1 MSRPTGSKEHWKSWE
16 SSGISRQELALAEAL
31 QMEYDALSRLRQSSS
46 TTRDDG
52 KPKCINSLQLISFDE
67 PLLDYSQLRNDR
79 NAIKGSHGLSGS
91 DPGLNYS
98 KGSSL
103 SSRGVACSSTTSAPG
118 PPDSQCQED
127 REYYPLWKD
136 VTMATIA
143 TATTVNS
150 SISGS
155 TQQPVSTELLASEG
169 TSCQQGDYSIIDYA
183 PPVPPRVP
191 LGPSRNATLTD
202 HWSKGLPSE
211 SIEKLTT
218 PNDINLF
225 SPSND
230 DSNGKIVEPPNI
242 YSGQKISDEE
252 FELIDYDDLNDAITK
267 LNLMSTYGENT
278 KLIRVGSIGPNSIC
292 KGKVR
297 KGETSGKPV
306 SRSKTLPPQVPPR
319 TYMSSYGNQNNAVYQ
334 AKNRRV
340 STDPGILRQTYDMG
354 CYELLEVSE
363 ERNEE
368 VAAFC
373 HMLDVLRSRYTC
385 DRAENMGLIWS
396 PVVIRNDQH
405 GDGIS
410 LKVTV
415 SASSLSEP
423 LTFTCD
429 GGSTVDLIIY
439 QTLCYIH
446 DNLRGINVDSF
457 VLKLCGLEEFLQ
469 NKHTIGSH
477 KYVQFCRKFDMD
489 IKLYLMELKAVRND
503 LKRTVSD
510 DSSHS
515 TLNHYIH
522 LQERPLKQTITRQAL
537 TLLFDT
543 YQNEVDNFL
552 LAEVDHSQKAERVV
566 QSVMAICNALALV
579 ETQEITNALNQL
591 PPCPSRLHPRIQKD
605 PSMLTRRENRAKI
618 GEALTAA
625 ILDLVELY
633 CNSFN
638 ADFHTV
644 VPSRKDTQ
652 KQSACLIDSPL
663 SFTIYAAHRI
673 PISWATSY
681 EDFYLSCGLS
691 HGGKE
696 LCGQLQTKK
705 AHVYKYLFHLLIW
718 DQNICFPININQLP
732 RETLLT
738 LTLYAF
744 PIPPP
749 GSSSE
754 ASKQR
759 RTAET
764 VGWVTMPLF
773 NFRHVLSCGRKLLGL
788 WPSCQRTILTTLS
801 ACNSIQP
808 DSVILQIDFPTSAF
822 EVKFLT
828 PPPAEFSPKYDF
840 SSLDD
845 ESRKH
850 LKEVMQKK
858 SLFWLTEADKKLL
871 WEKRYYCHSECS
883 CLPLVLASAPSWEW
897 ACLPDIYTLLKQWNC
912 LSHLDALGLLHAI
925 FPDQELRHTAVQWME
940 TISMSELV
948 DFLPQLVQALKFE
961 CYLDSPLVRFLLRR
975 AICDV
980 KIAHYLY
987 WLLKDA
993 LNDSHFSARYQHLL
1007 GALLCCAGKGM
1018 REEFDKQ
1025 TKLLQILAKI
1035 AQKVRDTAPSSR
1047 QTVLRENMEEVQQ
1060 FFNVQDHCRLP
1071 LNPSLLAKGV
1081 NPRACSFF
1089 NSNAVPLKISFINA
1103 DPLGDNI
1110 NVIVKTG
1117 DDLRQDM
1124 LTLQMIHIMNKIWIQ
1139 EGLDMRMIFFK
1150 CTSTGWGR
1158 GMVEMIPNAE
1168 TLRKIQ
1174 VEHGVT
1180 GSFKDHP
1187 LAEWLQKHNP
1197 NEEEYEKAVEN
1208 FIYSCAGCCV
1218 ATYVLGI
1225 CDRHND
1231 NIMLKTSGHMF
1242 HIDFGKFLGHAQMLG
1257 NFKRDRAPFVFTS
1270 DMAYVINGGD
1280 KPSSRFHD
1288 FVDLCC
1294 QAYNLI
1300 RKHTD
1305 LFLNL
1310 LGLML
1315 SCGIPELSDV
1325 QDLRYVYDTLRPQE
1339 SEAHATTY
1347 FTRLIESSL
1356 GSVATKLNFFLHN
1369 LAQMKFAGTDDR
1381 PTLSYAP
1388 KTYTMKTDGK
1398 IKEVFVCRHQKI
1410 FNPNKGYTYVVK
1422 VEREGQ
1428 HEATFILRTFEE
1440 FHELHNKLR
1449 LIFPSSRL
1457 PSFPS
1462 RFVLGRG
1469 EAMADRRK
1477 EELDGYIW
1485 HLIHSPPEVA
1495 ECDLVYTF
1503 FHPLPKDDKSV
1514 AGSTLP
1520 KATDMPPTPPMG
1532 KVGGEVKLSIS
1543 YKNDKLF
1550 IMVMHIRGL
1559 VLQDGTDPDP
1569 YVKIY
1574 LLPDPQKTSKR
1585 KTKMARK
1592 TCNPT
1597 YNEMLVYD
1605 GIPKGDV
1612 QQRVIHLRVLSEE
1625 AFREN
1630 IMLGEVHIN
1639 LKDFNLNQKIVGWYH
1654 LGSTTPQGTLF

>member
-1 MSRPTGSKEHWKSWE
+1 MHKIYKRPESKDQIVIIVLNEHT
-16 SSGISRQELALAEAL
+16 
-31 QMEYDALSRLRQSSS
+31 LRH
-46 TTRDDG
+46 
-52 KPKCINSLQLISFDE
+52 SFDV
-67 PLLDYSQLRNDR
+67 
-79 NAIKGSHGLSGS
+79 GSH
-91 DPGLNYS
+91 
-98 KGSSL
+98 
-103 SSRGVACSSTTSAPG
+103 
-118 PPDSQCQED
+118 
-127 REYYPLWKD
+127 
-136 VTMATIA
+136 
-143 TATTVNS
+143 
-150 SISGS
+150 
-155 TQQPVSTELLASEG
+155 
-169 TSCQQGDYSIIDYA
+169 
-183 PPVPPRVP
+183 
-191 LGPSRNATLTD
+191 
-202 HWSKGLPSE
+202 
-211 SIEKLTT
+211 
-218 PNDINLF
+218 
-225 SPSND
+225 
-230 DSNGKIVEPPNI
+230 
-242 YSGQKISDEE
+242 
-252 FELIDYDDLNDAITK
+252 
-267 LNLMSTYGENT
+267 
-278 KLIRVGSIGPNSIC
+278 
-292 KGKVR
+292 
-297 KGETSGKPV
+297 
-306 SRSKTLPPQVPPR
+306 
-319 TYMSSYGNQNNAVYQ
+319 
-334 AKNRRV
+334 
-340 STDPGILRQTYDMG
+340 
-354 CYELLEVSE
+354 ELLEVSE

-385 DRAENMGLIWS
+385 DSAENVGLIWS

-439 QTLCYIH
+439 QTLCYIY
-446 DNLRGINVDSF
+446 DNLHGINVDNF
-457 VLKLCGLEEFLQ
+457 VLKICGLEEFLQ

-489 IKLYLMELKAVRND
+489 IQLYLMELKAVRKD
-503 LKRTVSD
+503 LIRIASD
-510 DSSHS
+510 DKGQS

-537 TLLFDT
+537 SLLFDT

-552 LAEVDHSQKAERVV
+552 LAEVDHAQKAERVV

-605 PSMLTRRENRAKI
+605 ANMLTRREHRAKI

-652 KQSACLIDSPL
+652 TQSACLVDSPL

-738 LTLYAF
+738 LTLSAF

-759 RTAET
+759 RAAET
-764 VGWVTMPLF
+764 MGWVTMPLF

-788 WPSCQRTILTTLS
+788 WPFCQRTILTTLT
-801 ACNSIQP
+801 ACNFIQP

-822 EVKFLT
+822 EVKFMT

-840 SSLDD
+840 STLDD
-845 ESRKH
+845 DSRKH
-850 LKEVMQKK
+850 LTEVMHKK
-858 SLFWLTEADKKLL
+858 SLFWLTETDKKLL

-940 TISMSELV
+940 TMSMSDLV

-980 KIAHYLY
+980 KIAHHLY

-993 LNDSHFSARYQHLL
+993 LNDSHFNARYQHLL

-1047 QTVLRENMEEVQQ
+1047 QTVLREHMEEVQQ
-1060 FFNVQDHCRLP
+1060 FFTQQDHCCLP
-1071 LNPSLLAKGV
+1071 LNPSLLAKGI

-1103 DPLGDNI
+1103 DPLGDSI

-1124 LTLQMIHIMNKIWIQ
+1124 LTLQMIRIMNKIWIQ

-1150 CTSTGWGR
+1150 CISTGWGR

-1315 SCGIPELSDV
+1315 SCGIPELSDI
-1325 QDLRYVYDTLRPQE
+1325 QDLRYVYDALRPQE

-1388 KTYTMKTDGK
+1388 KTYTLKTDGK
-1398 IKEVFVCRHQKI
+1398 IKEVFVSRHQKT
-1410 FNPNKGYTYVVK
+1410 FNPHKGYTYVVK
-1422 VEREGQ
+1422 VDREGQ
-1428 HEATFILRTFEE
+1428 HDATFILRTFEE

-1449 LIFPSSRL
+1449 LIFPSTKL

-1462 RFVLGRG
+1462 RFVLGRR

-1477 EELDGYIW
+1477 EDLDGYIW
-1485 HLIHSPPEVA
+1485 HLVHSPPEVA

-1503 FHPLPKDDKSV
+1503 FHPLPKDDKSA
-1514 AGSTLP
+1514 AGSTVP
-1520 KATDMPPTPPMG
+1520 KPTDGPPTPPVG

-1559 VLQDGTDPDP
+1559 VLQDGTDLDP

-1585 KTKMARK
+1585 KTKVARK

-1630 IMLGEVHIN
+1630 IMLGEVYIN

>member
-1 MSRPTGSKEHWKSWE
+1 MSQPTGSKEHWKPWE
-16 SSGISRQELALAEAL
+16 FSGISRQELALAEAL
-31 QMEYDALSRLRQSSS
+31 QMEYDALSRLRQSS
-46 TTRDDG
+46 TTSRDDG
-52 KPKCINSLQLISFDE
+52 KPKHINSLQLIPFEE

-79 NAIKGSHGLSGS
+79 NVIKGSHGLSGS

-103 SSRGVACSSTTSAPG
+103 SSRGIACSSTTSVPA
-118 PPDSQCQED
+118 PPDHQCQED
-127 REYYPLWKD
+127 PEYYSLWKD
-136 VTMATIA
+136 VT
-143 TATTVNS
+143 TATTATTTTTNS

-155 TQQPVSTELLASEG
+155 MQQPIRSGLQTTNG

-202 HWSKGLPSE
+202 HWSKGLPSD
-211 SIEKLTT
+211 SIEKLTI

-242 YSGQKISDEE
+242 YSGQRISDEE

-292 KGKVR
+292 KRKDK

-319 TYMSSYGNQNNAVYQ
+319 TYMSKYGNQNNAVYQ

-340 STDPGILRQTYDMG
+340 SVDPGSLQQSYESWN
-354 CYELLEVSE
+354 YELLEVSE

-373 HMLDVLRSRYTC
+373 HMLDVLRSNYTC
-385 DRAENMGLIWS
+385 DGAKNMGLIWS

-429 GGSTVDLIIY
+429 GGSTVDLVIY
-439 QTLCYIH
+439 QTLCYIY
-446 DNLRGINVDSF
+446 DNLRGINVDNF
-457 VLKLCGLEEFLQ
+457 VLKICGLEEFLQ

-477 KYVQFCRKFDMD
+477 KYVQFCRKFDVD
-489 IKLYLMELKAVRND
+489 IKLYLMELKAVRKDLIHTVND
-503 LKRTVSD
+503 DQSQ
-510 DSSHS
+510 S
-515 TLNHYIH
+515 TLNHFIH

-605 PSMLTRRENRAKI
+605 PSSLTVRENRAKI

-644 VPSRKDTQ
+644 VPCRKDAQT
-652 KQSACLIDSPL
+652 QSASLVDSPL

-696 LCGQLQTKK
+696 LCSQLQTKK

-744 PIPPP
+744 PVPAP

-754 ASKQR
+754 GSKQR
-759 RTAET
+759 RTAEAM
-764 VGWVTMPLF
+764 GWVTMPLF

-788 WPSCQRTILTTLS
+788 WPSCQRTILTTLT
-801 ACNSIQP
+801 ACNFIQP

-822 EVKFLT
+822 EVKFIT

-845 ESRKH
+845 ASRKS

-858 SLFWLTEADKKLL
+858 SLFWLTEADRKLL

-912 LSHLDALGLLHAI
+912 LGHLDALGLLHAT

-940 TISMSELV
+940 TMSMSELV

-980 KIAHYLY
+980 KIAHYFY

-993 LNDSHFSARYQHLL
+993 LNDSHFNARYQHLL
-1007 GALLCCAGKGM
+1007 GALLCCVGKGM

-1025 TKLLQILAKI
+1025 TKLTHILAKI
-1035 AQKVRDTAPSSR
+1035 AQKVRDIAPSSR
-1047 QTVLRENMEEVQQ
+1047 QSVLRENMEEIQQ

-1071 LNPSLLAKGV
+1071 LNPSLLANGV
-1081 NPRACSFF
+1081 NPKACSFF

-1231 NIMLKTSGHMF
+1231 NIMLKPSGHMF

-1315 SCGIPELSDV
+1315 SCGIPELSDI
-1325 QDLRYVYDTLRPQE
+1325 QDLRYVYDALRPQE
-1339 SEAHATTY
+1339 TDAHATTY

-1369 LAQMKFAGTDDR
+1369 LAQMKFSNTDDR
-1381 PTLSYAP
+1381 PTLSYTP

-1410 FNPNKGYTYVVK
+1410 FNPNKGYAYVVK

-1428 HEATFILRTFEE
+1428 HDAVFILRTFEE
-1440 FHELHNKLR
+1440 FNELHNKLR
-1449 LIFPSSRL
+1449 LLFPSSKL

-1503 FHPLPKDDKSV
+1503 FHPLPKDDKSG
-1514 AGSTLP
+1514 AGNTVP
-1520 KATDMPPTPPMG
+1520 KPTDVPPTPPMG

-1585 KTKMARK
+1585 KTKVARK

-1630 IMLGEVHIN
+1630 IMLGEVYIK

>member
-1 MSRPTGSKEHWKSWE
+1 MSRPTGSKEHWNTWE
-16 SSGISRQELALAEAL
+16 FSGISQQELALAEAL
-31 QMEYDALSRLRQSSS
+31 QMEYDALSRLRQGS
-46 TTRDDG
+46 TTSRDDG
-52 KPKCINSLQLISFDE
+52 KPKHINSLQLISFEE

-103 SSRGVACSSTTSAPG
+103 SIRGTACSSTTSVPG

-127 REYYPLWKD
+127 PEYYSLWKD
-136 VTMATIA
+136 VT
-143 TATTVNS
+143 TATTATTTTINS

-155 TQQPVSTELLASEG
+155 TQQPTQTGLPTTDG
-169 TSCQQGDYSIIDYA
+169 TPCQQDYCIIDYA

-191 LGPSRNATLTD
+191 LSSSRNATSTD

-242 YSGQKISDEE
+242 YSGQRISDEE

-292 KGKVR
+292 KGKDE
-297 KGETSGKPV
+297 KGESSGKPV

-319 TYMSSYGNQNNAVYQ
+319 TYMSKYGNQNNAVHQ
-334 AKNRRV
+334 SKNRRV
-340 STDPGILRQTYDMG
+340 SVDPSSLQQSYES
-354 CYELLEVSE
+354 CNYELLEVSE

-368 VAAFC
+368 VAAYC
-373 HMLDVLRSRYTC
+373 HMLDVLRSSYTC
-385 DRAENMGLIWS
+385 DGAKNMGLIWS
-396 PVVIRNDQH
+396 PAVIRNDQH

-429 GGSTVDLIIY
+429 GGSTVDLLIY
-439 QTLCYIH
+439 QTLCYVY
-446 DNLRGINVDSF
+446 DNLRGVNVDNF
-457 VLKLCGLEEFLQ
+457 VLKICGLEEFLQ

-489 IKLYLMELKAVRND
+489 IKLYMMELKAVRKD
-503 LKRTVSD
+503 LIRMVSD
-510 DSSHS
+510 DQSRS
-515 TLNHYIH
+515 TLNHSIH

-552 LAEVDHSQKAERVV
+552 LAEIDHSQKAERVV

-605 PSMLTRRENRAKI
+605 PCLLTVRENRAKI

-644 VPSRKDTQ
+644 VPCRKDTQ
-652 KQSACLIDSPL
+652 TQNASLVDSPL

-744 PIPPP
+744 PVPPP

-754 ASKQR
+754 GSKQR

-764 VGWVTMPLF
+764 MGWVTMPLF

-788 WPSCQRTILTTLS
+788 WPSCQRTILTTLT
-801 ACNSIQP
+801 ACNFIQP

-822 EVKFLT
+822 EVKFIT

-845 ESRKH
+845 VSRKR

-871 WEKRYYCHSECS
+871 WEKRYYCHAECS

-897 ACLPDIYTLLKQWNC
+897 ACLPDIYTLLKQWKC
-912 LSHLDALGLLHAI
+912 LSHLDALGLLHAT

-940 TISMSELV
+940 TISVSELE

-980 KIAHYLY
+980 KIAHYFY

-993 LNDSHFSARYQHLL
+993 LNDSHFNARYQHLL
-1007 GALLCCAGKGM
+1007 GALLCCVGKGM

-1025 TKLLQILAKI
+1025 TKLTHILAKI
-1035 AQKVRDTAPSSR
+1035 AQKVRDIAPSSR
-1047 QTVLRENMEEVQQ
+1047 QTILRENMEEVQQ
-1060 FFNVQDHCRLP
+1060 FFSVQDHCRLP
-1071 LNPSLLAKGV
+1071 LNPSLLANGV
-1081 NPRACSFF
+1081 NPKACSFF

-1110 NVIVKTG
+1110 DVIVKTG

-1124 LTLQMIHIMNKIWIQ
+1124 LTLQMIRIMNKIWIQ

-1315 SCGIPELSDV
+1315 SCGIPELSDI
-1325 QDLRYVYDTLRPQE
+1325 QDLRYVYDALRPQE
-1339 SEAHATTY
+1339 TDANATTY

-1356 GSVATKLNFFLHN
+1356 GSVATKLNFFFHN
-1369 LAQMKFAGTDDR
+1369 LAQMKFSSTEDR
-1381 PTLSYAP
+1381 LTLSYAP
-1388 KTYTMKTDGK
+1388 KMYTMKTDGK

-1410 FNPNKGYTYVVK
+1410 FNPNKGYVYVVK

-1428 HEATFILRTFEE
+1428 HDATFILRTFEE
-1440 FHELHNKLR
+1440 FNELHNKLR
-1449 LIFPSSRL
+1449 LLFPSSRL

-1469 EAMADRRK
+1469 ESMADRRK

-1503 FHPLPKDDKSV
+1503 FHPLPKDDKSL
-1514 AGSTLP
+1514 AGNAVP
-1520 KATDMPPTPPMG
+1520 KPTDIPPTPPMG

-1585 KTKMARK
+1585 KTKVARK

-1630 IMLGEVHIN
+1630 IMLGEVYIN

>member
-1 MSRPTGSKEHWKSWE
+1 MSQPTSSKEHWKPWE
-16 SSGISRQELALAEAL
+16 FSGISRQELALAEAL
-31 QMEYDALSRLRQSSS
+31 QMEYDALSRLRQNS
-46 TTRDDG
+46 TTAKDGG
-52 KPKCINSLQLISFDE
+52 KPKHMNSLQLISFED
-67 PLLDYSQLRNDR
+67 PLLEYSQIRNDCTV
-79 NAIKGSHGLSGS
+79 IKGSHGLSGS

-98 KGSSL
+98 KGSPLL
-103 SSRGVACSSTTSAPG
+103 SEGIACSSTSAPG
-118 PPDSQCQED
+118 PPDPCQED
-127 REYYPLWKD
+127 QEYYPLWK
-136 VTMATIA
+136 VVS
-143 TATTVNS
+143 TATTTTNS
-150 SISGS
+150 SNGDSNPQSMS
-155 TQQPVSTELLASEG
+155 TGLLASEG
-169 TSCQQGDYSIIDYA
+169 TSCQQRDCSITDYV

-191 LGPSRNATLTD
+191 LGQSRNATLTD
-202 HWSKGLPSE
+202 HWPKGLPSE
-211 SIEKLTT
+211 SIVKLNI

-242 YSGQKISDEE
+242 YSGQKFSDDDD

-278 KLIRVGSIGPNSIC
+278 KLIRVRNIGPSSAF
-292 KGKVR
+292 KGKDR
-297 KGETSGKPV
+297 KRETAGKPV

-319 TYMSSYGNQNNAVYQ
+319 TYVSRYGNQNNAVHQ
-334 AKNRRV
+334 AKNQRV
-340 STDPGILRQTYDMG
+340 SIEQGSFHQTFETG
-354 CYELLEVSE
+354 SYELLEVSE

-373 HMLDVLRSRYTC
+373 HMLDVLRAGYTC
-385 DRAENMGLIWS
+385 ERGENVGLIWS

-410 LKVTV
+410 VKVTV

-439 QTLCYIH
+439 QTLCYIY
-446 DNLRGINVDSF
+446 DDLGGINVDNF
-457 VLKLCGLEEFLQ
+457 ILKICGLEEFLQ

-477 KYVQFCRKFDMD
+477 KYIQFCRKFDVD
-489 IKLYLMELKAVRND
+489 IKLYLMELKAVCKD
-503 LKRTVSD
+503 LMRVASD
-510 DSSHS
+510 DKSPS

-537 TLLFDT
+537 TLLFNT
-543 YQNEVDNFL
+543 YQNEVDSFL
-552 LAEVDHSQKAERVV
+552 MAEADHSPKAERVV
-566 QSVMAICNALALV
+566 QSVMAICNALALI

-605 PSMLTRRENRAKI
+605 PSMLARKENRAII
-618 GEALTAA
+618 GESLTAA

-638 ADFHTV
+638 ADFQPV
-644 VPSRKDTQ
+644 APSRKDTQ
-652 KQSACLIDSPL
+652 TQSARLVDSPL
-663 SFTIYAAHRI
+663 TFTIYAAHRI
-673 PISWATSY
+673 PITWAASY
-681 EDFYLSCGLS
+681 EDFFLSCGLS

-696 LCGQLQTKK
+696 LCSQLQTKK
-705 AHVYKYLFHLLIW
+705 THIYKYLFHLLIW
-718 DQNICFPININQLP
+718 DQKICFPININQLP

-738 LTLYAF
+738 LTLYGF
-744 PIPPP
+744 PVLPP

-759 RTAET
+759 RTPET
-764 VGWVTMPLF
+764 MGWVTMPLF

-788 WPSCQRTILTTLS
+788 WPSCQRTGLTTS
-801 ACNSIQP
+801 TDCNFIQP
-808 DSVILQIDFPTSAF
+808 DSVIIQIDFPTSAF
-822 EVKFLT
+822 DVKFVT
-828 PPPAEFSPKYDF
+828 PPAAEFSPKYEF
-840 SSLDD
+840 SSLDN

-858 SLFWLTEADKKLL
+858 SLFWLTEADKRLL

-883 CLPLVLASAPSWEW
+883 CLPMVLASAPSWEW

-912 LSHLDALGLLHAI
+912 LSHLDALGLLHAA
-925 FPDQELRHTAVQWME
+925 FPDQELRRTAVQWME
-940 TISMSELV
+940 TMSTSELV

-987 WLLKDA
+987 WLLKNA
-993 LNDSHFSARYQHLL
+993 LNDSHFNARYQHLL
-1007 GALLCCAGKGM
+1007 GALLCCVGKGM

-1025 TKLLQILAKI
+1025 TKLVQILAKI
-1035 AQKVRDTAPSSR
+1035 AQKVRDTTLSAR
-1047 QTVLRENMEEVQQ
+1047 QTVLRENMEVVQQ
-1060 FFNVQDHCRLP
+1060 FFSFQNHCRLP

-1081 NPRACSFF
+1081 NPKACSFF

-1110 NVIVKTG
+1110 DIIVKTG

-1150 CTSTGWGR
+1150 CTSTGWER
-1158 GMVEMIPNAE
+1158 GMVELIPHAE

-1231 NIMLKTSGHMF
+1231 NIMLKTTGHMF

-1325 QDLRYVYDTLRPQE
+1325 HDLKYVYDALRPQE
-1339 SEAHATTY
+1339 SEAQATTY

-1369 LAQMKFAGTDDR
+1369 LAQMKFAGSDEH
-1381 PTLSYAP
+1381 PALSFAP
-1388 KTYTMKTDGK
+1388 KTFTMKTDGK
-1398 IKEVFVCRHQKI
+1398 IKEVFVCQHQKI
-1410 FNPNKGYTYVVK
+1410 FNPTKGYAYVVK

-1428 HEATFILRTFEE
+1428 HDATFILRTFEE

-1449 LIFPSSRL
+1449 LIFPSSKL

-1469 EAMADRRK
+1469 TAMADRRK

-1503 FHPLPKDDKSV
+1503 FHPLPKDDKSMT
-1514 AGSTLP
+1514 GNMLP
-1520 KATDMPPTPPMG
+1520 KPTDGPPTPPMG

-1585 KTKMARK
+1585 KTKVARK

-1612 QQRVIHLRVLSEE
+1612 QQRIIHLRVLSEE

-1639 LKDFNLNQKIVGWYH
+1639 LKDFNLNQKMVGWYH
-1654 LGSTTPQGTLF
+1654 LGSTAPQ

>member
-1 MSRPTGSKEHWKSWE
+1 M
-16 SSGISRQELALAEAL
+16 LNLVAVAVALTVIV
-31 QMEYDALSRLRQSSS
+31 LSVAFYRYWPHQIWAFVTL
-46 TTRDDG
+46 
-52 KPKCINSLQLISFDE
+52 SLPQNYE
-67 PLLDYSQLRNDR
+67 
-79 NAIKGSHGLSGS
+79 SGS
-91 DPGLNYS
+91 
-98 KGSSL
+98 
-103 SSRGVACSSTTSAPG
+103 
-118 PPDSQCQED
+118 
-127 REYYPLWKD
+127 
-136 VTMATIA
+136 
-143 TATTVNS
+143 
-150 SISGS
+150 
-155 TQQPVSTELLASEG
+155 
-169 TSCQQGDYSIIDYA
+169 
-183 PPVPPRVP
+183 
-191 LGPSRNATLTD
+191 
-202 HWSKGLPSE
+202 
-211 SIEKLTT
+211 
-218 PNDINLF
+218 
-225 SPSND
+225 
-230 DSNGKIVEPPNI
+230 
-242 YSGQKISDEE
+242 
-252 FELIDYDDLNDAITK
+252 
-267 LNLMSTYGENT
+267 
-278 KLIRVGSIGPNSIC
+278 
-292 KGKVR
+292 
-297 KGETSGKPV
+297 
-306 SRSKTLPPQVPPR
+306 
-319 TYMSSYGNQNNAVYQ
+319 
-334 AKNRRV
+334 
-340 STDPGILRQTYDMG
+340 
-354 CYELLEVSE
+354 YELLQVSE

-373 HMLDVLRSRYTC
+373 HMLDVLRSSYTC
-385 DRAENMGLIWS
+385 DGAKNMGLIWS

-439 QTLCYIH
+439 QTLCYIY
-446 DNLRGINVDSF
+446 DDLRGINVDNF
-457 VLKLCGLEEFLQ
+457 VLKICGLEEFLQ
-469 NKHTIGSH
+469 NKQTIGSH
-477 KYVQFCRKFDMD
+477 KYIQFCHKFDVD
-489 IKLYLMELKAVRND
+489 IKLCLVELKAVRKDLIRTIND
-503 LKRTVSD
+503 DK
-510 DSSHS
+510 SHS
-515 TLNHYIH
+515 TLNHFIH

-552 LAEVDHSQKAERVV
+552 LAEIDHSQKAERVV
-566 QSVMAICNALALV
+566 QSVMAICNALAFI
-579 ETQEITNALNQL
+579 ETQEITSALNQL

-605 PSMLTRRENRAKI
+605 PSLLSRRENRAKI
-618 GEALTAA
+618 AEALTAA

-644 VPSRKDTQ
+644 VPCRKDAQT
-652 KQSACLIDSPL
+652 QSASLVESPL
-663 SFTIYAAHRI
+663 NFTIYAAHRI

-718 DQNICFPININQLP
+718 EQNICFPININQLP

-744 PIPPP
+744 PVPPP

-754 ASKQR
+754 GSKQR

-764 VGWVTMPLF
+764 MGWVTMPLF

-788 WPSCQRTILTTLS
+788 WPSCQQTILTTLM
-801 ACNSIQP
+801 ACNFIQP

-822 EVKFLT
+822 EVKFIT

-845 ESRKH
+845 ESRKR

-912 LSHLDALGLLHAI
+912 LGHLDALGLLHAT

-940 TISMSELV
+940 TMSTSELV

-961 CYLDSPLVRFLLRR
+961 CYLDSPLVRFLMRR

-980 KIAHYLY
+980 KIAHYFY

-1007 GALLCCAGKGM
+1007 GALLCCVGKGM

-1025 TKLLQILAKI
+1025 TKLIQILANI
-1035 AQKVRDTAPSSR
+1035 AQKVRDIAPSSR
-1047 QTVLRENMEEVQQ
+1047 QTILRENMEEVQQ

-1071 LNPSLLAKGV
+1071 LNPSLLANGV

-1089 NSNAVPLKISFINA
+1089 NSNAVPLKISFINV

-1124 LTLQMIHIMNKIWIQ
+1124 LTLQMIRIMNKIWIQ

-1168 TLRKIQ
+1168 TLRKIH

-1180 GSFKDHP
+1180 GSFKERP
-1187 LAEWLQKHNP
+1187 LAEWLQKHNA

-1218 ATYVLGI
+1218 ATYILGI

-1315 SCGIPELSDV
+1315 SCGIPELSDI
-1325 QDLRYVYDTLRPQE
+1325 QDLRYVYDALRPQD

-1356 GSVATKLNFFLHN
+1356 GSMATKLNFFLHN
-1369 LAQMKFAGTDDR
+1369 LAQMKFSSPDDH

-1388 KTYTMKTDGK
+1388 KMHTMKTDGK

-1410 FNPNKGYTYVVK
+1410 FNPNKGYSYVVK

-1428 HEATFILRTFEE
+1428 HDATFILRTFEE
-1440 FHELHNKLR
+1440 FNELHSKLR
-1449 LIFPSSRL
+1449 LIYPSSKL

-1469 EAMADRRK
+1469 AAMADRRK

-1503 FHPLPKDDKSV
+1503 FHPFPKDEKSLV
-1514 AGSTLP
+1514 GNTAP
-1520 KATDMPPTPPMG
+1520 KPTDVPPTPPIG

-1585 KTKMARK
+1585 KTKVARK

-1597 YNEMLVYD
+1597 YNEMLIYD

-1630 IMLGEVHIN
+1630 IMLGEVYIN
-1639 LKDFNLNQKIVGWYH
+1639 LKDFSLNQKIVGWYH

>member
-1 MSRPTGSKEHWKSWE
+1 MSQPTGSKEHWKPWE
-16 SSGISRQELALAEAL
+16 FSGISRQELALAEAL
-31 QMEYDALSRLRQSSS
+31 QMEYDALSRLRQSS
-46 TTRDDG
+46 TTRDDS
-52 KPKCINSLQLISFDE
+52 KSKHINSLQLISFED
-67 PLLDYSQLRNDR
+67 PLLEYSQLRNDC
-79 NAIKGSHGLSGS
+79 NTFKGTHGLSGS
-91 DPGLNYS
+91 DPGLSYS
-98 KGSSL
+98 KGPSL
-103 SSRGVACSSTTSAPG
+103 SSRGIACSSTTSVPR
-118 PPDSQCQED
+118 PPNPQCQED
-127 REYYPLWKD
+127 SEYHSLWKD
-136 VTMATIA
+136 VT
-143 TATTVNS
+143 TATTATTTNS
-150 SISGS
+150 TISGCI
-155 TQQPVSTELLASEG
+155 QQPIRTGLFTTEGS
-169 TSCQQGDYSIIDYA
+169 SCHRGDYSIIDYA
-183 PPVPPRVP
+183 PPIPPRVP
-191 LGPSRNATLTD
+191 LGPSRNAMLTD
-202 HWSKGLPSE
+202 HWSKGQPGE
-211 SIEKLTT
+211 SIEKLTI
-218 PNDINLF
+218 PNDINIF
-225 SPSND
+225 SPNSD
-230 DSNGKIVEPPNI
+230 DSNGKIVEPPSF
-242 YSGQKISDEE
+242 YSNQRISDEE

-292 KGKVR
+292 KR
-297 KGETSGKPV
+297 KDKKEETSGKPV

-319 TYMSSYGNQNNAVYQ
+319 TYMSKYGNQNNAVYQ
-334 AKNRRV
+334 DKNQMV
-340 STDPGILRQTYDMG
+340 SIDPSTLQQNYESWN
-354 CYELLEVSE
+354 YELLEVSE

-373 HMLDVLRSRYTC
+373 HMLDVLRSSYTC
-385 DRAENMGLIWS
+385 DGAENMGLIWS

-410 LKVTV
+410 VKVTV

-429 GGSTVDLIIY
+429 GGSTVDLVIY
-439 QTLCYIH
+439 QTLCYIY
-446 DNLRGINVDSF
+446 DNLRGINVDNF
-457 VLKLCGLEEFLQ
+457 VLKICGLEEFLQ

-477 KYVQFCRKFDMD
+477 KYVQFCRKFDVD
-489 IKLYLMELKAVRND
+489 IKLYLIELKAVRKD
-503 LKRTVSD
+503 LMRTVSD
-510 DSSHS
+510 DQSQS
-515 TLNHYIH
+515 TLNHFIH
-522 LQERPLKQTITRQAL
+522 LQERPLKQTVTRQAL

-605 PSMLTRRENRAKI
+605 PCLLTVRENRAKI

-644 VPSRKDTQ
+644 VPCRRDAQT
-652 KQSACLIDSPL
+652 QSASLVDSPL
-663 SFTIYAAHRI
+663 CFTIYAAHRI

-732 RETLLT
+732 QETLLT

-744 PIPPP
+744 PVPPP
-749 GSSSE
+749 GTSSE
-754 ASKQR
+754 GNKQR

-764 VGWVTMPLF
+764 MGWVTMPLF

-788 WPSCQRTILTTLS
+788 WPSCQRTILTTLT
-801 ACNSIQP
+801 ACNFIQP
-808 DSVILQIDFPTSAF
+808 DSVILQIDFPSSAF
-822 EVKFLT
+822 DVKFIT

-840 SSLDD
+840 NSLDD
-845 ESRKH
+845 TSRKR

-858 SLFWLTEADKKLL
+858 SLFWLTEVDKKLL
-871 WEKRYYCHSECS
+871 WEKRYYCHTECS

-912 LSHLDALGLLHAI
+912 LSHLDALGLLHAT
-925 FPDQELRHTAVQWME
+925 FPDQELRRTAVHWME
-940 TISMSELV
+940 TMSTSELV

-980 KIAHYLY
+980 KIAHYFY

-1007 GALLCCAGKGM
+1007 GALLCCVGKGM

-1025 TKLLQILAKI
+1025 TKLTHILAKI
-1035 AQKVRDTAPSSR
+1035 AQKVRDVAPSSR

-1071 LNPSLLAKGV
+1071 LNPSLLANGV

-1103 DPLGDNI
+1103 DPLGENI

-1124 LTLQMIHIMNKIWIQ
+1124 LTLQMIRIMNKIWIQ

-1197 NEEEYEKAVEN
+1197 NEDEYEKAVEN

-1325 QDLRYVYDTLRPQE
+1325 QDLRYVYDALRPQE
-1339 SEAHATTY
+1339 TDTHATTY

-1369 LAQMKFAGTDDR
+1369 LAQMKFSGIDDH

-1388 KTYTMKTDGK
+1388 KTYTIKTDGK

-1410 FNPNKGYTYVVK
+1410 FNPNKGYAYVVK

-1428 HEATFILRTFEE
+1428 HDTAFILRTFEE
-1440 FHELHNKLR
+1440 FNELHNKLR
-1449 LIFPSSRL
+1449 LLFPSSKL

-1469 EAMADRRK
+1469 EAMAERRK
-1477 EELDGYIW
+1477 EELDSYIW

-1503 FHPLPKDDKSV
+1503 FHPLPKDDKSL
-1514 AGSTLP
+1514 AGNTVP
-1520 KATDMPPTPPMG
+1520 KPTDVPPTPPMG

-1585 KTKMARK
+1585 KTKVARK

-1630 IMLGEVHIN
+1630 IMLGEVYIN

>member
-1 MSRPTGSKEHWKSWE
+1 MSQPTGSKEHWKPWE
-16 SSGISRQELALAEAL
+16 FSGISRQELALAEAL
-31 QMEYDALSRLRQSSS
+31 QMEYDALSRLRQSS
-46 TTRDDG
+46 TTRDDS
-52 KPKCINSLQLISFDE
+52 KSKHINSLQLISFED
-67 PLLDYSQLRNDR
+67 PLLEYSQLRNDC
-79 NAIKGSHGLSGS
+79 NTFKGTHGLSGS
-91 DPGLNYS
+91 DPGLSYS
-98 KGSSL
+98 KGPSL
-103 SSRGVACSSTTSAPG
+103 SNRGIACSSTTSVPR
-118 PPDSQCQED
+118 PPNPQCQED
-127 REYYPLWKD
+127 SEYHSLWKD
-136 VTMATIA
+136 VT
-143 TATTVNS
+143 TATTATTTNS
-150 SISGS
+150 TISGCI
-155 TQQPVSTELLASEG
+155 QQPIRTGLFTTEG
-169 TSCQQGDYSIIDYA
+169 TSCQRGDYSIIDYA
-183 PPVPPRVP
+183 PPIPPRVP

-202 HWSKGLPSE
+202 HWSKGQPGE
-211 SIEKLTT
+211 SIEKLTI
-218 PNDINLF
+218 PNDINIF
-225 SPSND
+225 SPNSD
-230 DSNGKIVEPPNI
+230 DSNGKIVEPPSF
-242 YSGQKISDEE
+242 YSNQRISDEE

-292 KGKVR
+292 KR
-297 KGETSGKPV
+297 KDKKEETSGKPV

-319 TYMSSYGNQNNAVYQ
+319 TYMSKYGNQNNAVYQ
-334 AKNRRV
+334 DKNQMV
-340 STDPGILRQTYDMG
+340 SIDPSTLQQNYESWN
-354 CYELLEVSE
+354 YELLEVSE

-385 DRAENMGLIWS
+385 DGAENMGLIWS

-410 LKVTV
+410 VKVTV

-429 GGSTVDLIIY
+429 GGSTVDLVIY
-439 QTLCYIH
+439 QTLCYIY
-446 DNLRGINVDSF
+446 DNLRGINVDNF
-457 VLKLCGLEEFLQ
+457 VLKICGLEEFLQ

-477 KYVQFCRKFDMD
+477 KYVQFCRKFDVD
-489 IKLYLMELKAVRND
+489 IKLYLMELKAVRKD
-503 LKRTVSD
+503 LMRTVSD
-510 DSSHS
+510 DQSQS
-515 TLNHYIH
+515 TLNHFIH

-605 PSMLTRRENRAKI
+605 PCLLTVRENRAKI

-644 VPSRKDTQ
+644 VPCRRDAQT
-652 KQSACLIDSPL
+652 QSASLVDSPL
-663 SFTIYAAHRI
+663 CFTIYAAHRI

-732 RETLLT
+732 QETLLT

-744 PIPPP
+744 PVPPP
-749 GSSSE
+749 GTSSE
-754 ASKQR
+754 GNKQR

-764 VGWVTMPLF
+764 MGWVTMPLF

-788 WPSCQRTILTTLS
+788 WPSCQRTILTTLT
-801 ACNSIQP
+801 ACNFIQP
-808 DSVILQIDFPTSAF
+808 DSVILQIDFPSSAF
-822 EVKFLT
+822 DVKFIT

-845 ESRKH
+845 TSRKR

-858 SLFWLTEADKKLL
+858 SLFWLTEVDKKLL
-871 WEKRYYCHSECS
+871 WEKRYYCHTECS

-912 LSHLDALGLLHAI
+912 LSHLDALGLLHAT
-925 FPDQELRHTAVQWME
+925 FPDQELRRTAVHWME
-940 TISMSELV
+940 TMSTSELV

-961 CYLDSPLVRFLLRR
+961 CYLDSPLVRFLMRR

-980 KIAHYLY
+980 KIAHYFY

-1007 GALLCCAGKGM
+1007 GALLCCVGKGM

-1025 TKLLQILAKI
+1025 TKLTHILAKI
-1035 AQKVRDTAPSSR
+1035 AQKVRDIAPSSR

-1060 FFNVQDHCRLP
+1060 FFSVQDHCRLP
-1071 LNPSLLAKGV
+1071 LNPSLLANGV

-1103 DPLGDNI
+1103 DPLGENI

-1124 LTLQMIHIMNKIWIQ
+1124 LTLQMIRIMNKIWIQ

-1197 NEEEYEKAVEN
+1197 NEDEYEKAVEN

-1325 QDLRYVYDTLRPQE
+1325 QDLRYVYDALRPQE
-1339 SEAHATTY
+1339 TDTHATTY

-1369 LAQMKFAGTDDR
+1369 LAQMKFSGIDDH

-1388 KTYTMKTDGK
+1388 KTYTIKTDGK

-1410 FNPNKGYTYVVK
+1410 FNPNKGYAYVVK

-1428 HEATFILRTFEE
+1428 HDAAFILRTFEE
-1440 FHELHNKLR
+1440 FNELHNKLR
-1449 LIFPSSRL
+1449 LLFPSSKL

-1469 EAMADRRK
+1469 EAMAERRK
-1477 EELDGYIW
+1477 EELDSYIW

-1503 FHPLPKDDKSV
+1503 FHPLPKDDKSL
-1514 AGSTLP
+1514 AGNTAP
-1520 KATDMPPTPPMG
+1520 KPTDVPPTPPMG

-1585 KTKMARK
+1585 KTKVARK

-1630 IMLGEVHIN
+1630 IMLGEVYIN

>member
-1 MSRPTGSKEHWKSWE
+1 MSQPTSSKEHWKPWE
-16 SSGISRQELALAEAL
+16 ISGISRQELALAEAL
-31 QMEYDALSRLRQSSS
+31 QMEYDALSRLRQSST

-52 KPKCINSLQLISFDE
+52 KSKHINSLQLISFED
-67 PLLDYSQLRNDR
+67 PLLEYSQTRNDR
-79 NAIKGSHGLSGS
+79 NIIKASHGLSGL
-91 DPGLNYS
+91 DPALNNS
-98 KGSSL
+98 KGSLLPSE
-103 SSRGVACSSTTSAPG
+103 GIACSSTSAPG
-118 PPDSQCQED
+118 LPDQCQED
-127 REYYPLWKD
+127 HEYYPLWKG
-136 VTMATIA
+136 VSGT
-143 TATTVNS
+143 TATTTSSSNS
-150 SISGS
+150 DS
-155 TQQPVSTELLASEG
+155 THQPTSTGLHANEG
-169 TSCQQGDYSIIDYA
+169 PSCQQRDYSIIDYI

-191 LGPSRNATLTD
+191 LGPNRIPTLAD
-202 HWSKGLPSE
+202 NWPKGLPSE
-211 SIEKLTT
+211 SIEKLNI
-218 PNDINLF
+218 PNDINIF
-225 SPSND
+225 TPSSDETNE
-230 DSNGKIVEPPNI
+230 KIVEPPNI
-242 YSGQKISDEE
+242 YSGQKFSGED

-278 KLIRVGSIGPNSIC
+278 KLIQVGSIGTNSTF
-292 KGKVR
+292 KGKDR
-297 KGETSGKPV
+297 KGESSGKPV

-319 TYMSSYGNQNNAVYQ
+319 TYVSRYRNQNNAVHQ
-334 AKNRRV
+334 SKNQRV
-340 STDPGILRQTYDMG
+340 SVEPSSFNQTFEMG
-354 CYELLEVSE
+354 TYELLEVSE

-373 HMLDVLRSRYTC
+373 HMLDVLRSGYTC
-385 DRAENMGLIWS
+385 ESGENVGLIWS

-410 LKVTV
+410 VKVTV
-415 SASSLSEP
+415 TASSLSEP

-439 QTLCYIH
+439 QTLCYIY
-446 DNLRGINVDSF
+446 DDLRGINVDNF
-457 VLKLCGLEEFLQ
+457 ILKICGLEEFLQ

-477 KYVQFCRKFDMD
+477 KYVQFCRKFDVD
-489 IKLYLMELKAVRND
+489 IELYLMELKAVCKD
-503 LKRTVSD
+503 LMRIACD
-510 DSSHS
+510 DKNPS

-537 TLLFDT
+537 TLLFNT
-543 YQNEVDNFL
+543 YQNELDSFL
-552 LAEVDHSQKAERVV
+552 LAEADHSQKAERVV
-566 QSVMAICNALALV
+566 QSVMAICNALASV
-579 ETQEITNALNQL
+579 ETKEITNALNQL

-605 PSMLTRRENRAKI
+605 PCGLARKENRATI

-644 VPSRKDTQ
+644 APSRKDTQ
-652 KQSACLIDSPL
+652 TQSARLIDSPL
-663 SFTIYAAHRI
+663 TFSIYAAHRI
-673 PISWATSY
+673 PITWAASY

-696 LCGQLQTKK
+696 LCGQLPTKK
-705 AHVYKYLFHLLIW
+705 THIYKYLFHLLIW
-718 DQNICFPININQLP
+718 DQQICFPININQLP

-744 PIPPP
+744 PVPPP

-759 RTAET
+759 RTPET
-764 VGWVTMPLF
+764 MGWVTMPLF

-788 WPSCQRTILTTLS
+788 WPSCQRTSLTTS
-801 ACNSIQP
+801 TDCNFIQP
-808 DSVILQIDFPTSAF
+808 DSVIIQIDFPTSAF
-822 EVKFLT
+822 EVKFVT
-828 PPPAEFSPKYDF
+828 PPPADFSPKYEF
-840 SSLDD
+840 SSLDN
-845 ESRKH
+845 ELRKH

-871 WEKRYYCHSECS
+871 WEKRHYCHSECS
-883 CLPLVLASAPSWEW
+883 CLPMVLASAPSWEW
-897 ACLPDIYTLLKQWNC
+897 ACLPDIYTLLEQWNC
-912 LSHLDALGLLHAI
+912 LSHLDALGLLHAA
-925 FPDQELRHTAVQWME
+925 FPDQELRRTAVQWME
-940 TISMSELV
+940 TMSTSELV

-975 AICDV
+975 AIYDV

-987 WLLKDA
+987 WLLKNA

-1007 GALLCCAGKGM
+1007 GALLCCVGKGM

-1025 TKLLQILAKI
+1025 TKLVQILAKI
-1035 AQKVRDTAPSSR
+1035 AQKVKDATLSSR
-1047 QTVLRENMEEVQQ
+1047 QTVLRENMEVVQQ
-1060 FFNVQDHCRLP
+1060 FFSFQNHCRLP

-1089 NSNAVPLKISFINA
+1089 NSNAVPLKISFLNA

-1110 NVIVKTG
+1110 DIIVKTG

-1150 CTSTGWGR
+1150 CTSTGSGR
-1158 GMVEMIPNAE
+1158 GMVELIPHAE

-1315 SCGIPELSDV
+1315 SSGIPELSDV
-1325 QDLRYVYDTLRPQE
+1325 HDLKYVYDALRPQE

-1369 LAQMKFAGTDDR
+1369 LAQMKFAGTDGH

-1388 KTYTMKTDGK
+1388 KMFTMKTDGK

-1410 FNPNKGYTYVVK
+1410 FNPTKGYAYVVK

-1428 HEATFILRTFEE
+1428 YDATFILRTFEE
-1440 FHELHNKLR
+1440 FYELHNKLR
-1449 LIFPSSRL
+1449 LIFPSSKL

-1469 EAMADRRK
+1469 VAMADRRK

-1503 FHPLPKDDKSV
+1503 FHQLQKDDKSMT
-1514 AGSTLP
+1514 GNILP
-1520 KATDMPPTPPMG
+1520 KSTDGPPTPPMG

-1585 KTKMARK
+1585 KTKVARK

-1612 QQRVIHLRVLSEE
+1612 QQRIIHLRVLSEE

-1630 IMLGEVHIN
+1630 IMLGEVYIY
-1639 LKDFNLNQKIVGWYH
+1639 LKDFNLNQKIVTWYH
-1654 LGSTTPQGTLF
+1654 LGSTTPHVA

>member
-1 MSRPTGSKEHWKSWE
+1 MSQPTGSKEHWKPWE
-16 SSGISRQELALAEAL
+16 FSGISHQELALAEAL
-31 QMEYDALSRLRQSSS
+31 QMEYDALSRLRQSS
-46 TTRDDG
+46 TTRDDS
-52 KPKCINSLQLISFDE
+52 KSKHINSLQLISFED
-67 PLLDYSQLRNDR
+67 PLLEYSQLRNDC
-79 NAIKGSHGLSGS
+79 NAIKATHGLSGS
-91 DPGLNYS
+91 DPGLGYS
-98 KGSSL
+98 KGPSL
-103 SSRGVACSSTTSAPG
+103 SSRGIACSSTTSAPG
-118 PPDSQCQED
+118 PPNHQCQED
-127 REYYPLWKD
+127 PEYQSLWKD
-136 VTMATIA
+136 VT
-143 TATTVNS
+143 TATTATTIITNS
-150 SISGS
+150 TISGS
-155 TQQPVSTELLASEG
+155 TQQPIRTGLFTTEG
-169 TSCQQGDYSIIDYA
+169 TSCHRGDYSIIDYA

-202 HWSKGLPSE
+202 HWSKEQPSD
-211 SIEKLTT
+211 SIEKLTI
-218 PNDINLF
+218 PNDINIF
-225 SPSND
+225 SPGND
-230 DSNGKIVEPPNI
+230 DSNCKIVEPPSF
-242 YSGQKISDEE
+242 YSNQRISDEE

-267 LNLMSTYGENT
+267 LNLMSTYGENS

-292 KGKVR
+292 KR
-297 KGETSGKPV
+297 KDKKEESSGKPV

-319 TYMSSYGNQNNAVYQ
+319 TYRSKYGNQNNAVYQ
-334 AKNRRV
+334 DKNRKV
-340 STDPGILRQTYDMG
+340 SIDPGTLQQNYESWN
-354 CYELLEVSE
+354 YELLEVSE

-373 HMLDVLRSRYTC
+373 HMLD
-385 DRAENMGLIWS
+385 
-396 PVVIRNDQH
+396 
-405 GDGIS
+405 
-410 LKVTV
+410 
-415 SASSLSEP
+415 
-423 LTFTCD
+423 
-429 GGSTVDLIIY
+429 
-439 QTLCYIH
+439 
-446 DNLRGINVDSF
+446 
-457 VLKLCGLEEFLQ
+457 
-469 NKHTIGSH
+469 
-477 KYVQFCRKFDMD
+477 
-489 IKLYLMELKAVRND
+489 
-503 LKRTVSD
+503 
-510 DSSHS
+510 
-515 TLNHYIH
+515 
-522 LQERPLKQTITRQAL
+522 
-537 TLLFDT
+537 
-543 YQNEVDNFL
+543 
-552 LAEVDHSQKAERVV
+552 
-566 QSVMAICNALALV
+566 
-579 ETQEITNALNQL
+579 
-591 PPCPSRLHPRIQKD
+591 
-605 PSMLTRRENRAKI
+605 
-618 GEALTAA
+618 
-625 ILDLVELY
+625 
-633 CNSFN
+633 
-638 ADFHTV
+638 
-644 VPSRKDTQ
+644 
-652 KQSACLIDSPL
+652 
-663 SFTIYAAHRI
+663 
-673 PISWATSY
+673 
-681 EDFYLSCGLS
+681 
-691 HGGKE
+691 
-696 LCGQLQTKK
+696 
-705 AHVYKYLFHLLIW
+705 
-718 DQNICFPININQLP
+718 
-732 RETLLT
+732 
-738 LTLYAF
+738 
-744 PIPPP
+744 
-749 GSSSE
+749 
-754 ASKQR
+754 
-759 RTAET
+759 
-764 VGWVTMPLF
+764 
-773 NFRHVLSCGRKLLGL
+773 
-788 WPSCQRTILTTLS
+788 
-801 ACNSIQP
+801 
-808 DSVILQIDFPTSAF
+808 IDFPSSAF
-822 EVKFLT
+822 DVKFIT

-845 ESRKH
+845 TSRKR

-858 SLFWLTEADKKLL
+858 SLFWLTEEDKKLL
-871 WEKRYYCHSECS
+871 WEKRYYCHTECS
-883 CLPLVLASAPSWEW
+883 VLPLVLASAPSWEW

-912 LSHLDALGLLHAI
+912 LSHLDALGLLHAT
-925 FPDQELRHTAVQWME
+925 FPDQELRRTAVQWME
-940 TISMSELV
+940 TMSTSELV

-980 KIAHYLY
+980 KIAHYFY

-1007 GALLCCAGKGM
+1007 GALLCCVGKGM

-1025 TKLLQILAKI
+1025 TKLTHILAKI
-1035 AQKVRDTAPSSR
+1035 AQKVRDIAPSSR
-1047 QTVLRENMEEVQQ
+1047 QTVLRESMEEVQQ

-1071 LNPSLLAKGV
+1071 LNPSLLANGV

-1089 NSNAVPLKISFINA
+1089 NSNAVPLKISFTNA
-1103 DPLGDNI
+1103 DPLGENI

-1124 LTLQMIHIMNKIWIQ
+1124 LTLQMIRIMNKIWIQ

-1168 TLRKIQ
+1168 TLRRIQ

-1315 SCGIPELSDV
+1315 SCGIPELSDI
-1325 QDLRYVYDTLRPQE
+1325 QDLRYVYDALRPQE
-1339 SEAHATTY
+1339 TDAHATTY

-1369 LAQMKFAGTDDR
+1369 LAQMKFSGVDDH

-1388 KTYTMKTDGK
+1388 KTYTIKTDGK
-1398 IKEVFVCRHQKI
+1398 IKKVFVCRHQKI
-1410 FNPNKGYTYVVK
+1410 FNPNKGYAYVVK

-1428 HEATFILRTFEE
+1428 HDAAFILRTFEE
-1440 FHELHNKLR
+1440 FNELHNKLR
-1449 LIFPSSRL
+1449 LLFPSSKL

-1503 FHPLPKDDKSV
+1503 FHPLPKDDKSA
-1514 AGSTLP
+1514 AGNTAP
-1520 KATDMPPTPPMG
+1520 KPTDVPPTPPMG

-1585 KTKMARK
+1585 KTKVARK

-1630 IMLGEVHIN
+1630 IMLGEVYIN

>member
-1 MSRPTGSKEHWKSWE
+1 MSQPTGSKEHWKPWE
-16 SSGISRQELALAEAL
+16 FSGISRQELALAEAL
-31 QMEYDALSRLRQSSS
+31 QMEYDALSRLRQSS
-46 TTRDDG
+46 TTRDDS
-52 KPKCINSLQLISFDE
+52 KSKHINSLQLISFED
-67 PLLDYSQLRNDR
+67 PLLEYSQLRNDC
-79 NAIKGSHGLSGS
+79 NTFKGTHGLSGS
-91 DPGLNYS
+91 DPGLSYS
-98 KGSSL
+98 KGPSL
-103 SSRGVACSSTTSAPG
+103 SSRGIACSSTTSVPR
-118 PPDSQCQED
+118 PPNPQCQED
-127 REYYPLWKD
+127 SEYHSLWKD
-136 VTMATIA
+136 VT
-143 TATTVNS
+143 TATTATTTNS
-150 SISGS
+150 TISGCI
-155 TQQPVSTELLASEG
+155 QQPIRTGLFTTEGS
-169 TSCQQGDYSIIDYA
+169 SCQRGDYSIIDYA
-183 PPVPPRVP
+183 PPIPPRVP

-202 HWSKGLPSE
+202 HWSKGQPGD
-211 SIEKLTT
+211 SIEKLTI
-218 PNDINLF
+218 PNDINIF
-225 SPSND
+225 SPNSD
-230 DSNGKIVEPPNI
+230 DSNGKIVEPPSF
-242 YSGQKISDEE
+242 YSNQRISDEE

-292 KGKVR
+292 KR
-297 KGETSGKPV
+297 KDKKEETSGKPV

-319 TYMSSYGNQNNAVYQ
+319 TYMSKYGNQNNAVYQ
-334 AKNRRV
+334 DKNQMV
-340 STDPGILRQTYDMG
+340 SVDPSTLQQNYESWN
-354 CYELLEVSE
+354 YELLEVSE

-373 HMLDVLRSRYTC
+373 HMLDVLRSSYTC
-385 DRAENMGLIWS
+385 DSTENMGLIWS

-410 LKVTV
+410 VKVTV

-429 GGSTVDLIIY
+429 GGSTVDLVIY
-439 QTLCYIH
+439 QTLCYIY
-446 DNLRGINVDSF
+446 DNLRGINVDNF
-457 VLKLCGLEEFLQ
+457 VLKICGLEEFLQ

-477 KYVQFCRKFDMD
+477 KYVQFCRKFDVD
-489 IKLYLMELKAVRND
+489 IKLYLIELKAVRKD
-503 LKRTVSD
+503 LMRTVND
-510 DSSHS
+510 DQSQS
-515 TLNHYIH
+515 TLNHFIH

-605 PSMLTRRENRAKI
+605 PCLLTVRENRAKI

-644 VPSRKDTQ
+644 VPCRRDAQT
-652 KQSACLIDSPL
+652 QSASLVDSPL
-663 SFTIYAAHRI
+663 CFTIYAAHRI

-718 DQNICFPININQLP
+718 DQSICFPININQLP
-732 RETLLT
+732 QETLLT

-744 PIPPP
+744 PVPPP
-749 GSSSE
+749 GTSSE
-754 ASKQR
+754 GNKQR

-764 VGWVTMPLF
+764 MGWVTMPLF

-788 WPSCQRTILTTLS
+788 WPSCQRTILTTLT
-801 ACNSIQP
+801 ACNFIQP
-808 DSVILQIDFPTSAF
+808 DSVIIQIDFPSSAF
-822 EVKFLT
+822 DVKFIT

-845 ESRKH
+845 TSRKR

-858 SLFWLTEADKKLL
+858 SLFWLTEVDKKLL
-871 WEKRYYCHSECS
+871 WEKRYYCHTECS

-912 LSHLDALGLLHAI
+912 LSHLDALGLLHAT
-925 FPDQELRHTAVQWME
+925 FPDQELRRTAVHWME
-940 TISMSELV
+940 TMSTSELV

-980 KIAHYLY
+980 KIAHYFY

-1007 GALLCCAGKGM
+1007 GALLCCVGKGM

-1025 TKLLQILAKI
+1025 TKLTHILAKI
-1035 AQKVRDTAPSSR
+1035 AQKVRDVAPSSR

-1071 LNPSLLAKGV
+1071 LNPSLLANGV

-1103 DPLGDNI
+1103 DPLGENI

-1124 LTLQMIHIMNKIWIQ
+1124 LTLQMIRIMNKIWIQ

-1197 NEEEYEKAVEN
+1197 NEDEYEKAVEN

-1325 QDLRYVYDTLRPQE
+1325 QDLRYVYDALRPQE
-1339 SEAHATTY
+1339 TDTHATTY

-1369 LAQMKFAGTDDR
+1369 LAQMKFSGIDDH

-1388 KTYTMKTDGK
+1388 KAYTIKTDGK

-1410 FNPNKGYTYVVK
+1410 FNPNKGYAYVVK

-1428 HEATFILRTFEE
+1428 HDAAFILRTFEE
-1440 FHELHNKLR
+1440 FNELHNKLR
-1449 LIFPSSRL
+1449 LLFPSSKL

-1469 EAMADRRK
+1469 EAMAERRK
-1477 EELDGYIW
+1477 EELDSYIW

-1503 FHPLPKDDKSV
+1503 FHPLPKDDKSL
-1514 AGSTLP
+1514 AGNTAP
-1520 KATDMPPTPPMG
+1520 KPTDVPPTPPMG

-1585 KTKMARK
+1585 KTKVARK

-1630 IMLGEVHIN
+1630 IMLGEVYIN

>member
-1 MSRPTGSKEHWKSWE
+1 MSQPTGSKEHWKPWE
-16 SSGISRQELALAEAL
+16 FSGISRQELALAEAL
-31 QMEYDALSRLRQSSS
+31 QMEYDALSRLRQSS
-46 TTRDDG
+46 TTSRDDG
-52 KPKCINSLQLISFDE
+52 KPKHINSMQLISFEE

-103 SSRGVACSSTTSAPG
+103 SNRGTASSSTTSVPG
-118 PPDSQCQED
+118 PPDQQCQED
-127 REYYPLWKD
+127 PEYYSLWKD
-136 VTMATIA
+136 VT
-143 TATTVNS
+143 TATTATTTTTNS

-155 TQQPVSTELLASEG
+155 TQQPTHPGLLTTDG
-169 TSCQQGDYSIIDYA
+169 TPCQQDYSIIDYA

-191 LGPSRNATLTD
+191 LGTSRNTTLTD
-202 HWSKGLPSE
+202 HWSKGLPSN
-211 SIEKLTT
+211 SIKKLSI

-242 YSGQKISDEE
+242 YPGQRISDEE

-292 KGKVR
+292 KGKDK

-319 TYMSSYGNQNNAVYQ
+319 TYMSKYGNQNNAVHQ
-334 AKNRRV
+334 SKNRRV
-340 STDPGILRQTYDMG
+340 SIDPSSLQQSYESWN
-354 CYELLEVSE
+354 YELLEVSE

-373 HMLDVLRSRYTC
+373 HMLDVLRSSYTC
-385 DRAENMGLIWS
+385 DGPKNMGLIWS

-405 GDGIS
+405 GNGIS

-439 QTLCYIH
+439 QTLCYIY
-446 DNLRGINVDSF
+446 DDLRGINVDNF
-457 VLKLCGLEEFLQ
+457 VLKICGLEEFLQ

-477 KYVQFCRKFDMD
+477 KYVQLCRKFDMD
-489 IKLYLMELKAVRND
+489 IKLYLMELKAVRGD
-503 LKRTVSD
+503 LIRMVSD
-510 DSSHS
+510 DQSRS
-515 TLNHYIH
+515 TLNHSIH

-605 PSMLTRRENRAKI
+605 PCLLTVRENRAKI

-644 VPSRKDTQ
+644 VPCRKDAQT
-652 KQSACLIDSPL
+652 QSASLVDGPL

-673 PISWATSY
+673 PISWATSF

-738 LTLYAF
+738 LTLCAF
-744 PIPPP
+744 PVPPP

-754 ASKQR
+754 GSKQR

-764 VGWVTMPLF
+764 MGWVTMPLF

-788 WPSCQRTILTTLS
+788 WPSCQRTIHTTLT
-801 ACNSIQP
+801 ACNFIQP

-822 EVKFLT
+822 EVKFIT

-845 ESRKH
+845 ASRKH

-858 SLFWLTEADKKLL
+858 SLFWL
-871 WEKRYYCHSECS
+871 
-883 CLPLVLASAPSWEW
+883 
-897 ACLPDIYTLLKQWNC
+897 
-912 LSHLDALGLLHAI
+912 
-925 FPDQELRHTAVQWME
+925 
-940 TISMSELV
+940 
-948 DFLPQLVQALKFE
+948 
-961 CYLDSPLVRFLLRR
+961 
-975 AICDV
+975 
-980 KIAHYLY
+980 
-987 WLLKDA
+987 LKDA
-993 LNDSHFSARYQHLL
+993 LNDSHFNARYQHLL
-1007 GALLCCAGKGM
+1007 GALLCCVGKGM

-1025 TKLLQILAKI
+1025 TKLTHILAKI
-1035 AQKVRDTAPSSR
+1035 AQKVRDIAPSSR

-1071 LNPSLLAKGV
+1071 LNPSLMANGV
-1081 NPRACSFF
+1081 NPKACSFF

-1110 NVIVKTG
+1110 DVIVKTG

-1315 SCGIPELSDV
+1315 SCGIPELSDI
-1325 QDLRYVYDTLRPQE
+1325 QDLRYVYDALRPQE
-1339 SEAHATTY
+1339 TDAHATTY

-1369 LAQMKFAGTDDR
+1369 LAQMKFSSPDDR

-1388 KTYTMKTDGK
+1388 KVYTMKTDGK

-1410 FNPNKGYTYVVK
+1410 FNPNKGYAYVVK
-1422 VEREGQ
+1422 VQREGQ
-1428 HEATFILRTFEE
+1428 HDATYILRTFEE
-1440 FHELHNKLR
+1440 FSELHNKLR
-1449 LIFPSSRL
+1449 LLFPSSRL

-1469 EAMADRRK
+1469 ESMADRRK
-1477 EELDGYIW
+1477 EDLDGYIW

-1503 FHPLPKDDKSV
+1503 FHLLPKDDKSV
-1514 AGSTLP
+1514 AGNTLP
-1520 KATDMPPTPPMG
+1520 KPTDIPPTPPLG

-1585 KTKMARK
+1585 KTKVARK

-1630 IMLGEVHIN
+1630 IMLGEVYIN

-1654 LGSTTPQGTLF
+1654 LGSTTSQGTLF